1 MGSTSSGLGILK
13 FFVVASVALASR
25 TATDAFTVSN
35 LSRKTPPKI
44 AMAQGGEAPENEK
57 GFLGFIGEF
66 FDELDAFVDDATSR
80 RLGAGSA
87 FYGKRR
93 SNFYGKNDKNKK
105 RDRNQFNITEDYAA
119 AEGAGYFKW
128 MLDDD
133 GQMRPVTRMKEK
145 IVEKRSAF
153 RDE

>member
-1 MGSTSSGLGILK
+1 MK
-13 FFVVASVALASR
+13 FFIVASVVLAGLV
-25 TATDAFTVSN
+25 AIDAFTVLNSP
-35 LSRKTPPKI
+35 RKTRTKI
-44 AMAQGGEAPENEK
+44 AMSQGEEPPEK
-57 GFLGFIGEF
+57 KKSGFFGFVGDF

-105 RDRNQFNITEDYAA
+105 RDRDQFDITEDYAA

-145 IVEKRSAF
+145 VVEKRSAF
-153 RDE
+153 RDD